1 MKTISLSIE
10 ELIYSFYSE
19 GLFEQ
24 GNSLKQV
31 YFNEISDENMDL
43 LLQISCRT
51 LLAKDLLVYENHKFE
66 LMPEL
71 KSVIHTLNFSE
82 KSLKASRHKTGGK
95 EESVSYHFTENGFLK
110 HSLLYDE
117 QVHRFDTVERDDML
131 IDLLEFFHLQKE
143 GSDANQTISSEELEG
158 MLTYITENNRQ
169 FDSLQVRAE
178 LNQFYRVLEKTNGQ
192 LNTLLLFEFDEKK
205 DPTVKDLVLLTNDAD
220 GNWMLLQNG
229 PDYNLVKGSSSKLE
243 AFVMESG
250 SPKTTEEKESVL

>member
-66 LMPEL
+66 LVPEL

-82 KSLKASRHKTGGK
+82 KSLKASRHKNGGK
-95 EESVSYHFTENGFLK
+95 EESVSYHFTESGFLK

-117 QVHRFDTVERDDML
+117 QVHRFDTVGKDEML
-131 IDLLEFFHLQKE
+131 MDLSEFFHLQKE
-143 GSDANQTISSEELEG
+143 GSDTYQIIHSEELEG
-158 MLTYITENNRQ
+158 MLTYVTENSSQ
-169 FDSLQVRAE
+169 FDSFQVRTE
-178 LNQFYRVLEKTNGQ
+178 LDLFYRVLERTNGQ

-205 DPTVKDLVLLTNDAD
+205 EPYVKDLVLLTNGTE
-220 GNWMLLQNG
+220 GNWMLLQHG
-229 PDYNLVKGSSSKLE
+229 PNYKLIKGSSSKLE
-243 AFVMESG
+243 SFVMESG
-250 SPKTTEEKESVL
+250 TPKMTKEKERV

>member
-31 YFNEISDENMDL
+31 YFNEISDESMDL

-51 LLAKDLLVYENHKFE
+51 LLAKDLLVYEKHKFE
-66 LMPEL
+66 LEPEL

-82 KSLKASRHKTGGK
+82 KSLKASRHRSGGK
-95 EESVSYHFTENGFLK
+95 EESVSYHFIENGFLK

-117 QVHRFDTVERDDML
+117 QVHRFDSVEKGDML
-131 IDLLEFFHLQKE
+131 DELTEFFHLQTE
-143 GSDANQTISSEELEG
+143 GSDAYHSISSEELEG

-169 FDSLQVRAE
+169 FDSFQVRGE
-178 LNQFYRVLEKTNGQ
+178 LDLFYRVLEKTNGQ

-205 DPTVKDLVLLTNDAD
+205 EPSVKDLVLLTNDVE
-220 GNWMLLQNG
+220 GNWMLLQDG
-229 PDYNLVKGSSSKLE
+229 TDYNLIKGSSSKLE
-243 AFVMESG
+243 AFMMKSG
-250 SPKTTEEKESVL
+250 SPKTTEEKENVL